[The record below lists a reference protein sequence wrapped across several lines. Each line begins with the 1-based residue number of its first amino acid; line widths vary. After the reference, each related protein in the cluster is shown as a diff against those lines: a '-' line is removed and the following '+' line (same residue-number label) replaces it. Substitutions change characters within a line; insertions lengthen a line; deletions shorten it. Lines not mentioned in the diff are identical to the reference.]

1 MNKEGMSSTF
11 ATILGAFLLVEGIW
25 GMFSPVVFGV
35 LSTNWLHAS
44 IHIVLGLIGIY
55 VGMKGGA
62 KAFLTY
68 VGLLLIV
75 VGVLRFVPG
84 VNDLV
89 VSLLNVNYPV
99 AYFNIAVGIIS
110 IIIARTSRSAAT
122 TT

>member
-1 MNKEGMSSTF
+1 MSSTF

-35 LSTNWLHAS
+35 LSTNWLHAG

-62 KAFLTY
+62 KPFLTY
-68 VGLLLIV
+68 VGALLIV

-84 VNDLV
+84 VNDFL

-99 AYFNIAVGIIS
+99 AYFNIVVGIIS

-122 TT
+122 ST